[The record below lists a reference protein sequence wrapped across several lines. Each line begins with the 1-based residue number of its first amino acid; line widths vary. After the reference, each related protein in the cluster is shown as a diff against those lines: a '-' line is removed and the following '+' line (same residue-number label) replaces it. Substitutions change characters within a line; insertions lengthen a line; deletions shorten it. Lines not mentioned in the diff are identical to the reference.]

1 MTKVIALNI
10 VRFILLVLIQGLVLD
25 HIQFSGY
32 INPYL
37 YVLFILLLPFDT
49 PKWILLA
56 TAFLIGISI
65 DMFSNTPGMHAAACV
80 LIAFIR
86 PNLLALITQREEIES
101 RDEPSLKK
109 LGIIRFTMYAT
120 LLVFIHHAFMFYIE
134 VYRIQEFFSTLLRV
148 FLSTI
153 FTVLLMIVTLY
164 LFKKS
169 DRRS

>member
-10 VRFILLVLIQGLVLD
+10 VRFILLVLVQGLVLD

-32 INPYL
+32 INPNL

-49 PKWILLA
+49 PKWILLLS
-56 TAFLIGISI
+56 AFLIGLSV
-65 DMFSNTPGMHAAACV
+65 DMFSNTPGMHAAASV
-80 LIAFIR
+80 LMAFLR

-109 LGIIRFTMYAT
+109 LGPVRFIMYAT
-120 LLVFIHHAFMFYIE
+120 LLVLVHHTFLFYIE
-134 VYRIQEFFSTLLRV
+134 VFRFQEFFSTLLRV
-148 FLSTI
+148 LLSTI
-153 FTVLLMIVTLY
+153 FTVLLMVVTLY